1 MQIYK
6 HKQTGTLILLAL
18 GGAATL
24 TGTTLTLGG
33 TRGRA
38 PGSVVTEIVLL
49 ILLLR
54 WVLFGSLTVAITEDQ
69 LSVWFGPGIIRKRL
83 RAQEI
88 RGVCIVRNPWYYGW
102 GIRLTPHGWLFNVSG
117 LDAVEL
123 DLRNDRKFRI
133 GTDEPQELLTAI
145 QRLSQT
151 SG

>member
-6 HKQTGTLILLAL
+6 HKQMGTLILLVL
-18 GGAATL
+18 GGAAAL
-24 TGTTLTLGG
+24 TGTTLTLG
-33 TRGRA
+33 TARGRA
-38 PGSVVTEIVLL
+38 PGSVVAESVLA
-49 ILLLR
+49 ILRLSM
-54 WVLFGSLTVAITEDQ
+54 VLFASVTGEITEDQ
-69 LSVWFGPGIIRKRL
+69 LTLWFGPGLIRKRF
-83 RAQEI
+83 RAEEI
-88 RGVCIVRNPWYYGW
+88 CGARVVRNQWYYGW
-102 GIRLTPHGWLFNVSG
+102 GLRLTPHGWLFNVSG